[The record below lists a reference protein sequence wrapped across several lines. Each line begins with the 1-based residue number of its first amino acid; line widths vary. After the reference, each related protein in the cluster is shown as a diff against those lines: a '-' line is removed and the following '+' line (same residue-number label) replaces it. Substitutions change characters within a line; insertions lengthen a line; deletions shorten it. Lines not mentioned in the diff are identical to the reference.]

1 MTFRWPLVGRA
12 DCLGAAAK
20 ARTLLADAGWTKR
33 EASEL
38 AVVVAE
44 LASNAVR
51 HAGGGECVLELER
64 DAWELCVSD
73 EGPGFPSE
81 ILADA
86 GRTDG
91 VQPRRG
97 LGSGLSC
104 ARRMSAALSL
114 ENRRPKG
121 ARIVALQTRCTR
133 SAP

>member
-1 MTFRWPLVGRA
+1 MTFRWPVVGRA

-20 ARTLLADAGWTKR
+20 AREALSDAGWTKR

-51 HAGGGECVLELER
+51 HAGGGECVLELEPER
-64 DAWELCVSD
+64 WELCVCD
-73 EGPGFPSE
+73 DGPGFPRE

-104 ARRMSAALSL
+104 ARRMSASLSL
-114 ENRRPKG
+114 ENVRPKG
-121 ARIVALQTRCTR
+121 ARIVARQNRCKR
-133 SAP
+133 SEP

>member
-1 MTFRWPLVGRA
+1 MTFRWPLVARA

-20 ARTLLADAGWTKR
+20 AREVLTEAGWSPK

-44 LASNAVR
+44 LANNAVR
-51 HAGGGECVLELER
+51 HAGGGECTLELEAR
-64 DAWELCVSD
+64 AWELCVSD
-73 EGPGFPSE
+73 EGPGFPDE

-97 LGSGLSC
+97 MGSGLSC
-104 ARRMSAALSL
+104 ARRMSCALSL

-121 ARIVALQTRCTR
+121 ARIVARQTRCKR
-133 SAP
+133 SEP